1 MTMRMGADSVYTYT
15 KGINFADGTVQTTA
29 APSSGSSG
37 ANVVQATGDFGSD
50 SGPIKRSFDA
60 SAVVS
65 ASWVTNTSVICCSIA
80 GVATG
85 THGTEDALIEG
96 ITVQVESVVAGV
108 GFTLHAY
115 SPLGSW
121 GQYSF
126 NCIGI

>member
-29 APSSGSSG
+29 G
-37 ANVVQATGDFGSD
+37 ANVVQATVDFGSD

-96 ITVQVESVVAGV
+96 ITVQVESVVAGI

-121 GQYSF
+121 GQYAF
-126 NCIGI
+126 NCIGV

>member
-29 APSSGSSG
+29 G
-37 ANVVQATGDFGSD
+37 ANVVQATVDFGSD

-96 ITVQVESVVAGV
+96 ITVQVESVVAGI